1 MRPSIET
8 RILSTYI
15 AGAEAEAH
23 SISELARQAKAAYPH
38 AHAAVTA
45 LLNDRILV
53 SMNVGRALFCTPN
66 LENDLCRTLL
76 NEANCR
82 RKQHLL
88 SAPNLKNLDAEV
100 RRLVIGEPRII
111 AVISNGTGLRFVVTE
126 KAAQRDILR
135 QTDLLNISFSTP
147 DELRQELLASM
158 ALF

>member
-1 MRPSIET
+1 
-8 RILSTYI
+8 
-15 AGAEAEAH
+15 
-23 SISELARQAKAAYPH
+23 
-38 AHAAVTA
+38 
-45 LLNDRILV
+45 
-53 SMNVGRALFCTPN
+53 VGRALFCTPN

-158 ALF
+158 ALFKDSVVLFGYDRLLLILQPIHERLRLNHSTLFRSDRKGAREGEQR